1 MMKFLQKLGKAIM
14 IPVAC
19 LPLCGIL
26 MGLGYLLCPVS
37 MQGGAV
43 TGIGAI
49 FGLYLVKAGGA
60 LIDNIAILFAVGI
73 GVGMA
78 DNEDRIAGIAAL
90 ISWLM
95 IVNLLNADFVR
106 TIASAFVSDTPALL
120 AFQKIENPF
129 IGIIAGLVGAGCYN
143 RFKDTRL
150 PEWLAFFSGKR
161 STLIAAGLASVLVSV
176 LLMFVWPLLFG
187 GLTRLGQA
195 IAGMGAVGA
204 GLYAFLNRLLLPM
217 GLHHALNNVFW
228 FDTIGLG
235 ARGHHPLL
243 GRPYR
248 RGCFLVPGDLYVRF
262 LPLHDVRCSGGGAG
276 HAALREK
283 RTEEICSGRPGI
295 RRCVLLC
302 VRHNGAL

>member
-106 TIASAFVSDTPALL
+106 TIASAFVSDAPALL

-161 STLIAAGLASVLVSV
+161 STLIAAGL
-176 LLMFVWPLLFG
+176 G
-187 GLTRLGQA
+187 GESGRVPGEDRVGCGQA
-195 IAGMGAVGA
+195 ERHSPETARCEQSGEA
-204 GLYAFLNRLLLPM
+204 RLDVQNGP
-217 GLHHALNNVFW
+217 
-228 FDTIGLG
+228 
-235 ARGHHPLL
+235 
-243 GRPYR
+243 GRWYQA
-248 RGCFLVPGDLYVRF
+248 DL
-262 LPLHDVRCSGGGAG
+262 
-276 HAALREK
+276 
-283 RTEEICSGRPGI
+283 
-295 RRCVLLC
+295 
-302 VRHNGAL
+302 